1 EKLRKWKPTHLPVS
15 PIILDDSIEPGKLF
29 NQLRYKKRGFVLS
42 SFSRMNRKKEA
53 LQDMEMESALVD

>member
-1 EKLRKWKPTHLPVS
+1 SALYKQENVYEIEQEKLRKWKPTHLPVS

-42 SFSRMNRKKEA
+42 SFSRMN
-53 LQDMEMESALVD
+53 